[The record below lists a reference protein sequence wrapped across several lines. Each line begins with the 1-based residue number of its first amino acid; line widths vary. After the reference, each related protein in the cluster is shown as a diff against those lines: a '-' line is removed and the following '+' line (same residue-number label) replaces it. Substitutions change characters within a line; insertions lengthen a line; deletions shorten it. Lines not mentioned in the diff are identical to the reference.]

1 MSDETDYEV
10 AQRGHNADSRR
21 GADLGGILT
30 ERDITHPVNLVF
42 DRPLSADVA
51 GQVFGGGLAGRQAG
65 HAEDSDRG
73 SDLHLL
79 VAAAAFGA
87 FADGAGGVAL
97 DEEHLRG
104 SGEPEVLG
112 GVEDA
117 DGALVPPAVSGVEA
131 LLPSAPARARR
142 PLVVV
147 AAVLVAMV
155 AFTRLAL
162 GVHFLSDVVG
172 GFVLGVAWIVVTTTA
187 FRTWRRDEGRA
198 AVPSDDGLE
207 PESAAALVPVPDREP
222 TPLRRRDVAAR
233 LVVAAVL
240 LLGVVV
246 GAGLLI
252 TKIFAGTGV
261 EAADAAADRWLA
273 GHRTPALDPVSAV
286 AAELGNTQVVIG
298 VGLVAAILAVAV
310 LRRWRPAIFLSVLLL
325 GELAIF
331 LTTTVVIERPR
342 PPVTHLDAALP
353 PTSSFPSGHTAA
365 SICLYGGIAALV
377 FLNTRARWRWLVVA
391 LAVLVVTAVAMARLY
406 RGAHFPTDVLGSVLF
421 AVPWLLVAIALLR
434 PRDRTPPGCT
444 TDRPASRTYPQWAMS
459 GISTGAGVEAERH
472 GHDPCPSLGTRSLQ
486 VTSSGRLL
494 EPHRLARWLM
504 SSSAATPTAWSWWC
518 TAAPAPWCPRSWRP
532 RWVG

>member
-1 MSDETDYEV
+1 MTPNPISPP
-10 AQRGHNADSRR
+10 
-21 GADLGGILT
+21 GGQP
-30 ERDITHPVNLVF
+30 EAGVRDP
-42 DRPLSADVA
+42 
-51 GQVFGGGLAGRQAG
+51 
-65 HAEDSDRG
+65 
-73 SDLHLL
+73 
-79 VAAAAFGA
+79 
-87 FADGAGGVAL
+87 ADGAGRAPRDHPVVCPPAGPAGP
-97 DEEHLRG
+97 DDRHE
-104 SGEPEVLG
+104 LG
-112 GVEDA
+112 RFVGRSATGLVVVFL
-117 DGALVPPAVSGVEA
+117 GALALAALLYAVSGTMVAVDHAVAEGLNAVVAPHPAVVTALEA
-131 LLPSAPARARR
+131 IAVIGLSWTGWVVLGTLTVYLLIRRQRRLAAFVAVTGLGGAVLGPTIKQLVGRVRPAVDAPVATAPGPSFPSGHTLTATVMFGVLLLVLLPTAPARARR

-162 GVHFLSDVVG
+162 GVHFLSDVIG

-246 GAGLLI
+246 GTGLLI

-273 GHRTPALDPVSAV
+273 GQRTPALDPVSAV

-331 LTTTVVIERPR
+331 LTTTVVIDRPR
-342 PPVTHLDAALP
+342 PPVSHLDAALP

-377 FLNTRARWRWLVVA
+377 VVNTRARWRWLVVA
-391 LAVLVVTAVAMARLY
+391 LAVLVVTAVATARLY

-421 AVPWLLVAIALLR
+421 AVPWLLVTIALLR
-434 PRDRTPPGCT
+434 PRDRTPPGAPP
-444 TDRPASRTYPQWAMS
+444 TDQR
-459 GISTGAGVEAERH
+459 
-472 GHDPCPSLGTRSLQ
+472 
-486 VTSSGRLL
+486 
-494 EPHRLARWLM
+494 
-504 SSSAATPTAWSWWC
+504 
-518 TAAPAPWCPRSWRP
+518 AAPTRRG
-532 RWVG
+532 R